1 MKIFTVL
8 SATLGVLLASVGEH
22 YLETT
27 RVDLPVSVIER
38 SAASSNDVIQQYCV
52 RCHNDS
58 ALRGNMTLEQ
68 FDLATA
74 EDNPELAEKMI
85 RKVRAGMMPP
95 PGARRPAGDTL
106 RVLAEELEIHMDGF
120 AARSPNPGGR
130 TFQRLNR
137 SEYES
142 AVYDLLGLEVDAGAY
157 LPLDTKSENFDNIAD
172 VQLLSP
178 TLLDAYLN
186 AAADISRLAWG
197 DPNERPAEHT
207 YNVSGYRS
215 QT

>member
-1 MKIFTVL
+1 MKTFSVL
-8 SATLGVLLASVGEH
+8 SAMLGVILVSLGDQ
-22 YLETT
+22 YPETT
-27 RVDLPVSVIER
+27 RADLPASVIEQG
-38 SAASSNDVIQQYCV
+38 AASSNDVIQQYCV

-68 FDLATA
+68 FDLANA
-74 EDNPELAEKMI
+74 EDNPELTEKMI
-85 RKVRAGMMPP
+85 SKVRAGMMPP

-106 RVLAEELEIHMDGF
+106 RVLAEELELHMDGF
-120 AARSPNPGGR
+120 AARSPNPGSR

-142 AVYDLLGLEVDAGAY
+142 AVFDLLGLEVDAGAY

-178 TLLDAYLN
+178 T
-186 AAADISRLAWG
+186 
-197 DPNERPAEHT
+197 
-207 YNVSGYRS
+207 
-215 QT
+215 